1 MIKLID
7 ILKEEINLDAIS
19 NAPSSKLPPGLSLI
33 SNRGTTRDVYEY
45 NDKYVIKIAKNS
57 KGISQ
62 NHQEVEVLTKYN
74 SPLFPKLK
82 KYDEK
87 NDKYIVIEKV
97 NDFKNEKSFYEF
109 TYPNIDIIYKKVLS
123 FFKKNPQYTSVN
135 DLTIPRPKA
144 YYYHIIIP
152 YYLKQDIIGVTK
164 EAKKRIWDET
174 TKKAAGAPFSL
185 DFFTQSTPDE
195 RIIIIPY
202 KELTQFLDTPNTQE
216 LKKIYKQKIV
226 QDLHWKNFGYQNN
239 QLKILDLGL

>member
-7 ILKEEINLDAIS
+7 ILKEIDLDAIS
-19 NAPSSKLPPGLSLI
+19 NSSFSKLPPGLNLI

-87 NDKYIVIEKV
+87 KYKYIVIEKV

-109 TYPNIDIIYKKVLS
+109 TYPNIDMIYKKVLN
-123 FFKKNPQYTSVN
+123 FFKKNPQYVSEY
-135 DLTIPRPKA
+135 DLTIPIPKA
-144 YYYHIIIP
+144 YYYHVIIP
-152 YYLKQDIIGVTK
+152 YYLNQDIIGVTK
-164 EAKKRIWDET
+164 EAAKRIWDET
-174 TKKAAGAPFSL
+174 ASKAAGAPFSI
-185 DFFTQSTPDE
+185 DHFTQSTPDE
-195 RIIIIPY
+195 RVTIIPH
-202 KELTQFLDTPNTQE
+202 KELTQLLDTPNTQE
-216 LKKIYKQKIV
+216 LKKIYKQKII